1 MSKVRCYYYR
11 DPNYLVQKYPMRI
24 DIRQLTI
31 KQWEELIED
40 LNILKNVENLQ
51 QCELEDVDCSDN
63 RNELLKQDFA

>member
-11 DPNYLVQKYPMRI
+11 DPNHLVQKYLMRI

>member
-1 MSKVRCYYYR
+1 
-11 DPNYLVQKYPMRI
+11 MRI